1 MVSQDLQED
10 VPSDEKVNKPTDNL
24 ATHALQIFFRSLYFN
39 CDYPCAYFLT
49 KEVTALQLNR
59 IFWMGIRLHVFG
71 FEIMFCCCDGSSSN
85 RSFMMLNIDDT
96 NSCSC
101 NNINT
106 TQKESS
112 PPCEAT
118 KQTCRYI
125 TNCDTFWNVFSD
137 PKPLKSPDDSG
148 IKDLENVVKYFE
160 DWKIWLSEK
169 FKTKA
174 QQAQHF
180 ISWQTK
186 FDLDVSTVMVYL
198 KSIFV

>member
-1 MVSQDLQED
+1 MKLAVQTLSLKVANEMEA
-10 VPSDEKVNKPTDNL
+10 SD
-24 ATHALQIFFRSLYFN
+24 
-39 CDYPCAYFLT
+39 
-49 KEVTALQLNR
+49 
-59 IFWMGIRLHVFG
+59 
-71 FEIMFCCCDGSSSN
+71 
-85 RSFMMLNIDDT
+85 
-96 NSCSC
+96 
-101 NNINT
+101 
-106 TQKESS
+106 
-112 PPCEAT
+112 CEAT
-118 KQTCRYI
+118 KQTCHYI
-125 TNCDTFWNVFSD
+125 INCDTFWNVFSD

-174 QQAQHF
+174 QQVQHF